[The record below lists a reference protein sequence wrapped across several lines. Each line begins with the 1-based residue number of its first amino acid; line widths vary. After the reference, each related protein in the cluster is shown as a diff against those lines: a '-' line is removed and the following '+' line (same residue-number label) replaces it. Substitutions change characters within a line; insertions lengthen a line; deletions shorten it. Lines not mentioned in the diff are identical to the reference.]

1 VSLTEDGRPVCGSC
15 GATPRRRQVLVVDS
29 GGDSRFDGFGCRP
42 LTVEE
47 YTARARAAGWKIGA
61 LPDGVHD
68 AMCAACARP
77 DPVLARLCRD
87 LRRELQ
93 QPLDLGGD
101 P

>member
-15 GATPRRRQVLVVDS
+15 GATPRQRRILVVDN
-29 GGDSRFDGFGCRP
+29 GGDPRFDAFGCRP
-42 LTVEE
+42 LTVGEHA
-47 YTARARAAGWKIGA
+47 ARARAAK
-61 LPDGVHD
+61 LPGGVHD